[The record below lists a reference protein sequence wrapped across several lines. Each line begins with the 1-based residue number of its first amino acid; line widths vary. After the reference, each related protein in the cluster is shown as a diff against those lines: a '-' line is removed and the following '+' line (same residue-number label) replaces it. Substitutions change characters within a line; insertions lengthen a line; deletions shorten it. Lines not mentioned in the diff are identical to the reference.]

1 MRRFARPPQCFRST
15 GIANE
20 PGPRLRA
27 RILLLIAVSAC
38 AAVALWNTVKPMP
51 AGTHVVS
58 LPARLADPQL
68 TVLGAPD
75 EILNRE
81 LADIDRAAQLIVL
94 DQLPVGREIGQRLL
108 LARRRRPN
116 IKIVV
121 VADSL
126 DAGSGGT
133 PREYLQAL
141 EQSGVIV
148 ARVRLDRLRDPT
160 PLYSALWR
168 LGVGWWSDPFEEA
181 PGGWR
186 AALRRLN
193 LKRDHR
199 QLIVADDGSG
209 GWISLVPGGGDL
221 AVEIANGPARDI
233 AASELEIAAWSTGDD
248 RLPRAPPSGNRGFGS
263 IDVRFL
269 SEGAIRGAL
278 LDAVATATAGDA
290 VSLRA
295 PVLSEPRMIAAT
307 LAAAQRGARV
317 AVLLDPDAAPNRAV
331 AAELTRK
338 SSGRIEVRWE
348 APGAR
353 GASALVLVQNHRELW
368 ADVSAAGLTRPALG
382 DLNLESA
389 VELRLP
395 GHAAAAR
402 ALCGHFARVWDA
414 ASAYPRYAE
423 DSSAA
428 YWEYRLLQAASL
440 AAF

>member
-1 MRRFARPPQCFRST
+1 MRRCARPPPCFRPT
-15 GIANE
+15 GIAS
-20 PGPRLRA
+20 GPRPRA
-27 RILLLIAVSAC
+27 RARTLLLIASSAC
-38 AAVALWNTVKPMP
+38 VAVAFWNTVKPMP

-58 LPARLADPQL
+58 LPARLAEPQL

-75 EILNRE
+75 EILIHE
-81 LADIDRAAQLIVL
+81 LADIDRAAQMVVL
-94 DQLPVGREIGQRLL
+94 DELPVGREIGQRLL
-108 LARRRRPN
+108 LAKRRRPN
-116 IKIVV
+116 LKIVV

-126 DAGSGGT
+126 DEASGGT

-168 LGVGWWSDPFEEA
+168 LGVAWWSEPFEEA

-209 GWISLVPGGGDL
+209 GWISLMPGGGDL
-221 AVEIANGPARDI
+221 AVEIAGGPARDI

-248 RLPRAPPSGNRGFGS
+248 RLPQAPPAGGRGFGS
-263 IDVRFL
+263 IDARFL
-269 SEGAIRGAL
+269 TEGAIRGAL
-278 LDAVATATAGDA
+278 LDALGAAAAGDA
-290 VSLRA
+290 VSVSA
-295 PVLSEPRMIAAT
+295 PTLSERRVIAAA
-307 LAAAQRGARV
+307 LAAAERGARV

-331 AAELTRK
+331 GAELIRK

-348 APGAR
+348 PAGAR
-353 GASALVLVQNHRELW
+353 GTISLVLVQSRRELW

-382 DLNLESA
+382 DLNLEA
-389 VELRLP
+389 AAELRLP
-395 GHAAAAR
+395 EHAAAAR
-402 ALCGHFARVWDA
+402 ALCGHFARAWGAAAPYARYAD
-414 ASAYPRYAE
+414 ASA
-423 DSSAA
+423 AA
-428 YWEYRLLQAASL
+428 YWRYRLLEAAGL

>member
-1 MRRFARPPQCFRST
+1 MRRCARRSRCFRPT
-15 GIANE
+15 IASA
-20 PGPRLRA
+20 PRPRA
-27 RILLLIAVSAC
+27 RARTLLLIASTAC
-38 AAVALWNTVKPMP
+38 VAVALWNTGKPMP

-58 LPARLADPQL
+58 LPVRLAEPQL

-75 EILNRE
+75 EILTHE
-81 LADIDRAAQLIVL
+81 LADIDRAAQMVVL
-94 DQLPVGREIGQRLL
+94 DELPVGREIGQRLL
-108 LARRRRPN
+108 LAKRRRPN
-116 IKIVV
+116 LKIVV

-126 DAGSGGT
+126 DEASGGT

-168 LGVGWWSDPFEEA
+168 LGIAWWSEPFEEA

-209 GWISLVPGGGDL
+209 GWISLMPGGGDL
-221 AVEIANGPARDI
+221 AVEIAGGPARDI

-248 RLPRAPPSGNRGFGS
+248 RLPQAPPAGGRGFGS
-263 IDVRFL
+263 IDARFL
-269 SEGAIRGAL
+269 TEGAIRGAL
-278 LDAVATATAGDA
+278 LDALGAAAAGDA
-290 VSLRA
+290 VSVSA
-295 PVLSEPRMIAAT
+295 PMLSERRVIAAA
-307 LAAAQRGARV
+307 LAAAERGARV

-331 AAELTRK
+331 GAELIRK

-348 APGAR
+348 PAGAR
-353 GASALVLVQNHRELW
+353 GTISLVLVQSRRELW

-382 DLNLESA
+382 DLNLEA
-389 VELRLP
+389 AAELRLP
-395 GHAAAAR
+395 EHAAAAR
-402 ALCGHFARVWDA
+402 ALCGHFARAWGA
-414 ASAYPRYAE
+414 AVPYARYAD
-423 DSSAA
+423 DSAAA
-428 YWEYRLLQAASL
+428 YWRYRLLEAADL